1 MKKPSRKIHLK
12 DEANF
17 AFDKAGHEKSLD
29 EREKASKASS
39 PAPALTPNG
48 PMRTMAD
55 KAVQKQQEAIR
66 EKLRN
71 DRAQAR
77 ERTR

>member
-1 MKKPSRKIHLK
+1 MDKKPRKIHLK

-17 AFDKAGHEKSLD
+17 AFDKASHEKSLD
-29 EREKASKASS
+29 DREKADKPLS
-39 PAPALTPNG
+39 PAPALTPDG

-55 KAVQKQQEAIR
+55 KAVQKRQEAIR
-66 EKLRN
+66 AKLRN
-71 DRAQAR
+71 DRAQSR